1 MSKPKNK
8 IKILSNTKMPVST
21 YKSKKKHGY
30 RPTGKSRGRP
40 KKTPVDKVKFAP
52 IPRITSSNTLIS
64 NDTDID
70 LDLDHF
76 IPITDKNTIPFKDVM
91 PEMYRDSPAPKIFK
105 GDVPDNEDMQ
115 KIVKDL
121 EQKNQGWF
129 GKRKEKGGKTKK
141 NKNYK
146 LKRKTKKI
154 DNK

>member
-8 IKILSNTKMPVST
+8 IKILSNTEMPVST
-21 YKSKKKHGY
+21 YKSKKKHGN
-30 RPTGKSRGRP
+30 RPTGKSRGKP

-91 PEMYRDSPAPKIFK
+91 PEMNRDSPAPNIFK